1 MLKRIG
7 SALSADFF
15 WMLAAMGHGT
25 TTMPVVKDA
34 PFILSDVAYLPAPVV
49 KPLTM

>member
-1 MLKRIG
+1 MVTTSLWSMRAIQT
-7 SALSADFF
+7 L
-15 WMLAAMGHGT
+15 LRRT

-34 PFILSDVAYLPAPVV
+34 PFILSDVGYLPAPVV